1 MFYNQDKI
9 SLAIKNTNW
18 CNLNCAH
25 CCECSGP
32 NVVPN
37 FMPLDKVEQYI
48 GEFCAMPLPKWEY
61 IVFTGG
67 ETMAPY
73 FMQHYEYMPRCL
85 EFAGRAGLAPFIKT
99 NGVWGANDT
108 LRRRI
113 LNDCVNAAV
122 QNNVMTSMDVSIDE
136 FHDNVPA
143 VARIIQDIVSSEH
156 LARCVRVSISGLDT
170 LKSHARFNYLIA
182 YLKAHNMH
190 VFPSGNTFIVASGPI
205 GSKILFDFGT
215 PVAQMGRA
223 KQNGIG
229 ETRPD
234 GSSDAVWGNSLQI
247 ANDDVATMN
256 YYYKTPV
263 NGRPVFDVV
272 KELMLKVR

>member
-1 MFYNQDKI
+1 M
-9 SLAIKNTNW
+9 
-18 CNLNCAH
+18 
-25 CCECSGP
+25 
-32 NVVPN
+32 PN
-37 FMPLDKVEQYI
+37 FMPLDKVERYI

-61 IVFTGG
+61 MVFTGG
-67 ETMAPY
+67 EAMAPY
-73 FMQHYEYMPRCL
+73 LLKRYEYMPQCL
-85 EFAGRAGLAPFIKT
+85 EFAGRAGFAPFVKT
-99 NGVWGANDT
+99 NGVWGADGW

-113 LNDCVNAAV
+113 LNDCADAAIK
-122 QNNVMTSMDVSIDE
+122 NNKMTSLDVSIDE
-136 FHDNVPA
+136 FHNNVPA
-143 VARIIQDIVSSEH
+143 VARIIQEIVSSEH
-156 LARCVRVSISGLDT
+156 LARCVRISISGLDT
-170 LKSHARFNYLIA
+170 LKSHAQFSYLIA

-190 VFPSGNTFIVASGPI
+190 IFPSGNTVIVASGPI

-229 ETRPD
+229 ETQPD
-234 GSSDAVWGNSLQI
+234 GSSDAVWGNCLQI
-247 ANDDVATMN
+247 DNDDVATMN

>member
-9 SLAIKNTNW
+9 SFAIKNTNW

-61 IVFTGG
+61 MVFTGG
-67 ETMAPY
+67 EAMAPY
-73 FMQHYEYMPRCL
+73 LLKRYEYMPQCL
-85 EFAGRAGLAPFIKT
+85 EFAGRAGLAPFVKT
-99 NGVWGANDT
+99 NGVWGADGW

-113 LNDCVNAAV
+113 LNDCADAAIK
-122 QNNVMTSMDVSIDE
+122 NNKMTSLDVSIDE
-136 FHDNVPA
+136 FHNNVPA
-143 VARIIQDIVSSEH
+143 VARIIQEIVSSEH

-170 LKSHARFNYLIA
+170 LKSHAQFSYLIA
-182 YLKAHNMH
+182 YLKAHNIH
-190 VFPSGNTFIVASGPI
+190 VFPSGDTFIVASGTI
-205 GSKILFDFGT
+205 GYKILFDFGT

-229 ETRPD
+229 ETQPD
-234 GSSDAVWGNSLQI
+234 GSSDAVWGNCLQI
-247 ANDDVATMN
+247 DNDDVATLN

-263 NGRPVFDVV
+263 NGRPVFDVA
-272 KELMLKVR
+272 KELLLKVR

>member
-18 CNLNCAH
+18 CNLNCVH

-61 IVFTGG
+61 MVFTGG
-67 ETMAPY
+67 EAMAPY
-73 FMQHYEYMPRCL
+73 LLKRYEYMPQCL

-99 NGVWGANDT
+99 NGVWGADGL

-113 LNDCVNAAV
+113 LNDCADAAIK
-122 QNNVMTSMDVSIDE
+122 NNKMTSLDVSIDE
-136 FHDNVPA
+136 FHNNVPA
-143 VARIIQDIVSSEH
+143 VARIIQEIVSSEH
-156 LARCVRVSISGLDT
+156 LARCVRMSISGLDT
-170 LKSHARFNYLIA
+170 LKSHAQFSYLIA
-182 YLKAHNMH
+182 YLKAHNIH
-190 VFPSGNTFIVASGPI
+190 VFPSGNTFIAALGTL
-205 GSKILFDFGT
+205 GTKILFDFGT

-229 ETRPD
+229 ETQPD
-234 GSSDAVWGNSLQI
+234 GSSDAVWGNCLQI
-247 ANDDVATMN
+247 DNDDVATLN

-272 KELMLKVR
+272 KELLLKVR

>member
-1 MFYNQDKI
+1 MKNQKI
-9 SLAIKNTNW
+9 SFAIKNTNW

-61 IVFTGG
+61 MVFTGG
-67 ETMAPY
+67 EAMAPY
-73 FMQHYEYMPRCL
+73 LLKRYEYMPQCL

-99 NGVWGANDT
+99 NGVWGADGW

-113 LNDCVNAAV
+113 LNDCADAAIK
-122 QNNVMTSMDVSIDE
+122 NNKMTSLDVSIDE
-136 FHDNVPA
+136 FHNNVPA
-143 VARIIQDIVSSEH
+143 VARIIQEIVSSEH
-156 LARCVRVSISGLDT
+156 LARCVRMSISGVDT
-170 LKSHARFNYLIA
+170 LKSHAQFSYLIA
-182 YLKAHNMH
+182 YLKAHNIH
-190 VFPSGNTFIVASGPI
+190 VFPSGNTFVAALGTV
-205 GSKILFDFGT
+205 GTKVLFDFGT

-229 ETRPD
+229 ETQPD
-234 GSSDAVWGNSLQI
+234 GSSDAVWGNCLQI
-247 ANDDVATMN
+247 DNDDVATLN

-263 NGRPVFDVV
+263 NGRTVYDVAR
-272 KELMLKVR
+272 ELLLKVR

>member
-1 MFYNQDKI
+1 MKNQKI
-9 SLAIKNTNW
+9 SFAIKNTNW

-61 IVFTGG
+61 MVFTGG
-67 ETMAPY
+67 EAMAPY
-73 FMQHYEYMPRCL
+73 LLKRYEYMPQCL

-99 NGVWGANDT
+99 NGVWGADAW

-113 LNDCVNAAV
+113 LNDCADAAIK
-122 QNNVMTSMDVSIDE
+122 NNKMTSLDVSIDE
-136 FHDNVPA
+136 FHNNVPA
-143 VARIIQDIVSSEH
+143 VARIIQEIVSSEH
-156 LARCVRVSISGLDT
+156 LARCVRMSISGLDT
-170 LKSHARFNYLIA
+170 LKSHAQFNYLIA
-182 YLKAHNMH
+182 YLKAHNIH
-190 VFPSGNTFIVASGPI
+190 VFPSGNTFIAALGTVGT
-205 GSKILFDFGT
+205 KVLFDFGT

-229 ETRPD
+229 ETQPD
-234 GSSDAVWGNSLQI
+234 GSSDAVWGNCLQI
-247 ANDDVATMN
+247 DNDDVATLN

-272 KELMLKVR
+272 KELLLKVR

>member
-61 IVFTGG
+61 MVFTGG
-67 ETMAPY
+67 EAMAPY
-73 FMQHYEYMPRCL
+73 LLKRYEYMPQCL
-85 EFAGRAGLAPFIKT
+85 EFAGCAGLAPFIKT
-99 NGVWGANDT
+99 NGVWGADGW

-113 LNDCVNAAV
+113 LNDCADAAIK
-122 QNNVMTSMDVSIDE
+122 NNKMTSLDVSIDE
-136 FHDNVPA
+136 FHNNVPA
-143 VARIIQDIVSSEH
+143 VARIIQEIVSSEH
-156 LARCVRVSISGLDT
+156 LARCVRISISGLDT
-170 LKSHARFNYLIA
+170 LKSHAQFSYLIA
-182 YLKAHNMH
+182 YLKAHNIH
-190 VFPSGNTFIVASGPI
+190 VFPSGNTFIVVSGTI
-205 GSKILFDFGT
+205 GYKILFDFGT

-229 ETRPD
+229 ETQPD
-234 GSSDAVWGNSLQI
+234 GSSDAVWGNCLQI
-247 ANDDVATMN
+247 DNDDVATLN

-263 NGRPVFDVV
+263 NGRPVFDVA
-272 KELMLKVR
+272 KELLLKVR

>member
-37 FMPLDKVEQYI
+37 FMPLDKIEQYI

-61 IVFTGG
+61 MVFTGG
-67 ETMAPY
+67 EAMAPY
-73 FMQHYEYMPRCL
+73 LLKRYEYMPQCL

-99 NGVWGANDT
+99 NGVWGADGW

-113 LNDCVNAAV
+113 LNDCADAAIK
-122 QNNVMTSMDVSIDE
+122 NNKMTSLDVSIDE
-136 FHDNVPA
+136 FHNNVPA
-143 VARIIQDIVSSEH
+143 VARIIQEIVSSEH
-156 LARCVRVSISGLDT
+156 LARCVRMSISGLDT
-170 LKSHARFNYLIA
+170 LKSHAQFSYLIA
-182 YLKAHNMH
+182 YLKAHNIH
-190 VFPSGNTFIVASGPI
+190 VFPSGNTFIAALGTVGT
-205 GSKILFDFGT
+205 KVLFDFGT

-229 ETRPD
+229 ETQPD
-234 GSSDAVWGNSLQI
+234 GSSDAVWGNCLQI
-247 ANDDVATMN
+247 DNDDVATLN

-263 NGRPVFDVV
+263 NGRPVFDVA
-272 KELMLKVR
+272 KELLLKVR